1 MLGKLACYLSKILRK
16 LDGKFSD
23 CCQNFL
29 GGISISI
36 CHFFCPSVCQSV
48 DPSRTLFHE
57 PYIMRSQFLVHM
69 CKIKFFFFCFQGL
82 REGGTDRKQ
91 LKIKN
96 KSFISHALYLRN
108 SAAYDHMI
116 MSKMIIFSGF
126 FPFFQ
131 NFCFLGCQ
139 QSKRAKNGPT

>member
-1 MLGKLACYLSKILRK
+1 MGNFQTVARIFQVGYLSLYVT
-16 LDGKFSD
+16 FSVR
-23 CCQNFL
+23 
-29 GGISISI
+29 
-36 CHFFCPSVCQSV
+36 PSVCLSVCLSV
-48 DPSRTLFHE
+48 DPSRTLFQE

-69 CKIKFFFFCFQGL
+69 CVKLNFNFLGFQGL
-82 REGGTDRKQ
+82 RGGTDRKQ

-116 MSKMIIFSGF
+116 MSKMITFSRF

-131 NFCFLGCQ
+131 NFCFFGCQ
-139 QSKRAKNGPT
+139 QGKRAKNGPT

>member
-1 MLGKLACYLSKILRK
+1 MGNFQTVARIFQVGYLSLYVT
-16 LDGKFSD
+16 FSVR
-23 CCQNFL
+23 
-29 GGISISI
+29 
-36 CHFFCPSVCQSV
+36 PSVCLSVCLSV
-48 DPSRTLFHE
+48 DPSRTLFQE

-69 CKIKFFFFCFQGL
+69 CVKLNFNFLGFQGL

-116 MSKMIIFSGF
+116 MSKWIIFSGF

-139 QSKRAKNGPT
+139 QGKRAKNGPT